1 MKPTAIKRFDW
12 LYLGAIV
19 LSTVA
24 TFINYDSLMAQME
37 AELATSG
44 AESVSSIALIGGFA
58 FGIVV
63 SLALWFLVSVLR
75 IGLVKWIIAIFAGW
89 GAVSFVLS
97 MLQTGFDVSL
107 VLGAIAVI
115 MNVAAA
121 ALLFTPE
128 ARAWFASKTSDQPD

>member
-44 AESVSSIALIGGFA
+44 AEGVSSIALIGGFA

-75 IGLVKWIIAIFAGW
+75 IGLVKWIIALFAAW

-128 ARAWFASKTSDQPD
+128 AKAWFASKRSGQPD